1 VQGARFRTIVH
12 PADVR
17 FSARP
22 TIEIRG
28 AARFDR
34 VVATTFEQAGARTLS
49 ATPPRPLLARFLR
62 IDERET
68 DLEVR
73 GFAPA
78 DASVR
83 QTLEL
88 HGRSFTGGFNE
99 ALATREPHAL
109 ARRLGDV
116 AEAERGFA
124 FEGAAMAL
132 ALLDVVLL
140 GRKRRLGRFLAGPGA
155 AHVYMLHV
163 GAGWALA
170 RLRRRPWAG
179 LPLDPLLRWLVLDG
193 YGFHEA
199 FFHPERVVRRGRR
212 PRRLHTAQLRVFD
225 QGVGRALWFVEAAD
239 PDRIAH
245 TIGSLDPARRADLW
259 SGVGLAATYAGA
271 ITEDGLGRL
280 AAASGRYRLHAAQ
293 GAAFAAGAR
302 VRAGNLVPHVDLACE
317 LLCGLDARAAA
328 DVTDGALCAVRGGEA
343 EDYER
348 WRAEIRALL
357 AAA

>member
-1 VQGARFRTIVH
+1 
-12 PADVR
+12 
-17 FSARP
+17 
-22 TIEIRG
+22 
-28 AARFDR
+28 
-34 VVATTFEQAGARTLS
+34 VATTIEQAGARDLS
-49 ATPPRPLLARFLR
+49 ATSPAPPTALRRGLARLLR

-68 DLEVR
+68 DFEVR

-78 DASVR
+78 EDVVR

-88 HGRSFTGGFNE
+88 HGRSFTTGFNE
-99 ALATREPHAL
+99 ALVTPEPGGL
-109 ARRLGDV
+109 ARRLGAV

-132 ALLDVVLL
+132 ALLDVMLPG
-140 GRKRRLGRFLAGPGA
+140 GRRRLGRLLDGPGA

-179 LPLDPLLRWLVLDG
+179 LRLDPLLRWLALDG

-199 FFHPERVVRRGRR
+199 FFHPERVVRRGAR
-212 PRRLHTAQLRVFD
+212 PRRLRAEQRRIFD

-239 PDRIAH
+239 PDRIAY
-245 TIGSLDPARRADLW
+245 TIGVLDPERRADLW
-259 SGVGLAATYAGA
+259 SGAGLAATYAGA
-271 ITEDGLGRL
+271 ITDDGLARL

-293 GAAFAAGAR
+293 GAAFAVGAR
-302 VRAGNLVPHVDLACE
+302 VRAGNLVPHAELACE

-328 DVTDGALCAVRGGEA
+328 GVTDSALRAVRGGEA

-348 WRAEIRALL
+348 WRAEIRARL
-357 AAA
+357 ARG

>member
-1 VQGARFRTIVH
+1 VQSARFRTIVH
-12 PADVR
+12 PTDVR
-17 FSARP
+17 FSVRAAV
-22 TIEIRG
+22 EVRG
-28 AARFDR
+28 AERFDR
-34 VVATTFEQAGARTLS
+34 LVATTFEQAGARSLS
-49 ATPPRPLLARFLR
+49 PTSPRRPLARLLR

-68 DLEVR
+68 DFEVR

-78 DASVR
+78 ETSVR
-83 QTLEL
+83 QALEL
-88 HGRSFTGGFNE
+88 HGRSFTAGFNE
-99 ALATREPHAL
+99 ALVTPEPHAL
-109 ARRLGDV
+109 ARRLDDV
-116 AEAERGFA
+116 DEAERGFA

-132 ALLDVVLL
+132 ALLDLL
-140 GRKRRLGRFLAGPGA
+140 LPGRRRRLGRFLHGPGE

-170 RLRRRPWAG
+170 RLRRRPWGG
-179 LPLDPLLRWLVLDG
+179 LPLDPLLRWLALDG

-212 PRRLHTAQLRVFD
+212 PRRLRDRQLRVFD

-245 TIGSLDPARRADLW
+245 TIGALDPDRRADLW

-271 ITEDGLGRL
+271 TTEEGLGRL

-302 VRAGNLVPHVDLACE
+302 LRAGNLVPHVETACE
-317 LLCGLDARAAA
+317 LLCGLDARTAAG
-328 DVTDGALCAVRGGEA
+328 VTDSALRAVRGGEA

-348 WRAEIRALL
+348 WRAEIRARL
-357 AAA
+357 ARA